1 MATFGREVTPD
12 EAHDY
17 VERCKAYR
25 DSLIEG
31 ILPLVPAN
39 ATDAIKNSATYYDAR
54 INGWL
59 FDAALVKDLFASDPD
74 AKYFAVFLGATVDMD
89 SIVVL
94 TSLKEK
100 SVSEPNKLVAAAKP
114 PIEHPAFLD
123 HSKFP
128 NSANGPID
136 LPS

>member
-25 DSLIEG
+25 DSLIDG

-39 ATDAIKNSATYYDAR
+39 ASEAINTSKTYYDAR
-54 INGWL
+54 INAWL
-59 FDAALVKDLFASDPD
+59 FDAALVKDLFESDPD
-74 AKYFAVFLGATVDMD
+74 VKYFAVFLGATAAGD

-94 TSLKEK
+94 QSLKEK
-100 SVSEPNKLVAAAKP
+100 SISEPNKLVASAKS
-114 PIEHPAFLD
+114 PIQHAGFFD
-123 HSKFP
+123 HSTFP
-128 NSANGPID
+128 NSDNPLD

>member
-1 MATFGREVTPD
+1 MAEYGRNISES

-39 ATDAIKNSATYYDAR
+39 AADAIKNSATYYDAR

-59 FDAALVKDLFASDPD
+59 FDAALVKDLFESDPD

-89 SIVVL
+89 SIVVVA
-94 TSLKEK
+94 SLKQQ
-100 SVSEPNKLVAAAKP
+100 SISEPNKLLAAKQ
-114 PIEHPAFLD
+114 IEQPGFLD
-123 HSKFP
+123 HSRFP

-136 LPS
+136 LP

>member
-25 DSLIEG
+25 DSLIDG

-39 ATDAIKNSATYYDAR
+39 ASDAIKTSQTYYDAR
-54 INGWL
+54 INAWL
-59 FDAALVKDLFASDPD
+59 FDVALVKGLFEADPD
-74 AKYFAVFLGATVDMD
+74 AKYFAVFLGATIDLK

-100 SVSEPNKLVAAAKP
+100 SISEPNKLLASAKTIEQPGAASP
-114 PIEHPAFLD
+114 

-128 NSANGPID
+128 NIDNGPID

>member
-1 MATFGREVTPD
+1 MATFGRDVTPD

-25 DSLIEG
+25 DSLIDG

-39 ATDAIKNSATYYDAR
+39 AADAIKNSATYYDAK
-54 INGWL
+54 INAWL
-59 FDAALVKDLFASDPD
+59 FDAALVKDLFENDPA
-74 AKYFAVFLGATVDMD
+74 AKYFAVFLGATEDMD

-94 TSLKEK
+94 ASLKEK
-100 SVSEPNKLVAAAKP
+100 SISEPNKLVASAKAP
-114 PIEHPAFLD
+114 KEQPALLD
-123 HSKFP
+123 HVKFP

-136 LPS
+136 LP

>member
-1 MATFGREVTPD
+1 MATFGREVTPA

-25 DSLIEG
+25 DSLIDG
-31 ILPLVPAN
+31 ILPLVPAD
-39 ATDAIKNSATYYDAR
+39 ASDAIKNSQTYYDAR
-54 INGWL
+54 INAWL
-59 FDAALVKDLFASDPD
+59 FDAALVKGLFENDPD

-94 TSLKEK
+94 AGLKEK
-100 SVSEPNKLVAAAKP
+100 SISETNKLVAAAKQ
-114 PIEHPAFLD
+114 IEQPGFFNHV
-123 HSKFP
+123 KFP